1 MKSLKKIILLGA
13 GVLTLAGCAMPNQIG
28 AVGEDEIVDYAPT
41 RKNLVISNNNEISNY
56 IRNQDFDPNAVLA
69 YDLTGSVTPKASTAG
84 SKKGNDLIVTK
95 KVVRDATSGTGSLHA
110 LQYSSL
116 LYPGELLQT
125 NENLVA
131 GTPTELANLE
141 RGKTTF
147 EVILPGLVNNTFS
160 VDKTTG
166 PKVRSALSGK
176 IDEWKALGRKLT
188 ANQRFN
194 FTQAYSESQLA
205 VDLGFGIKDWLK
217 IDFNDKGET
226 EKNVFIIS
234 FEQVYYSVNTQVG
247 NDTVIFDD
255 SVTLEDV
262 KRDCPQEHPPVLIR
276 QANYGKMLYFKVV
289 TDKSKNEI
297 NAGFKYAGS
306 FDVESKNKFK
316 QTLENCEV
324 SCLVFGGSVDE
335 YATTTPIKGDN
346 AGEKADEINSLIN
359 VSLSSD
365 ASSIDN
371 AVMLSYA
378 TSWLKNNNFAKIGAT
393 TKYVETTQEIIR
405 EQKLRVWNA
414 AAFTCKTWDVKARKI
429 TGWNDKDGTPI
440 WGNLE
445 TIHRAS
451 MMAIDQE
458 ATYYIPADYGQIE
471 FEYDIYWGPRGHW
484 SGRISN
490 KDHFVN
496 GTIKICGSLFG
507 KWIRINIDGQESR
520 Y

>member
-28 AVGEDEIVDYAPT
+28 AVGEDEIVNYAPT
-41 RKNLVISNNNEISNY
+41 RKNLIISNNAEISNY

-69 YDLTGSVTPKASTAG
+69 YDLTGSVTPKPSTTD
-84 SKKGNDLIVTK
+84 SKKGTDLIVTK
-95 KVVRDATSGTGSLHA
+95 KVVRDASSGTGSLHA

-141 RGKTTF
+141 RGKATF
-147 EVILPGLVNNTFS
+147 EVVLPGLVNNTFS

-166 PKVRSALSGK
+166 PKVRSALTGK

-188 ANQRFN
+188 ANQHFS
-194 FTQAYSESQLA
+194 FTQAHSESQLA

-217 IDFNDKGET
+217 IDFNAKGET

-262 KRDCPQEHPPVLIR
+262 KRDCPDAHPPVLIR
-276 QANYGKMLYFKVV
+276 QANYGKMLYFKVE
-289 TDKSKNEI
+289 TDKSKDEI

-306 FDVESKNKFK
+306 FDLENKNKFK
-316 QTLENCEV
+316 QTLENCSV
-324 SCLVFGGSVDE
+324 SCLIFGGGVDE
-335 YATTTPIKGDN
+335 YATTTPIGGN
-346 AGEKADEINSLIN
+346 AGEKADEINALISGSLT
-359 VSLSSD
+359 SDSS
-365 ASSIDN
+365 SVDN

-378 TSWLKNNNFAKIGAT
+378 TSWLKNNNLAKIGAT
-393 TKYVETTQEIIR
+393 TKYLETTQEIIR

-429 TGWNDKDGTPI
+429 ESWNNDGTPN

-445 TIHRAS
+445 TIHHAS
-451 MMAIDQE
+451 MMAIGQE
-458 ATYYIPADYGQIE
+458 ATYRIPAEYGQIE
-471 FEYDIYWGPRGHW
+471 FEYDIFWGPKGHW

-490 KDHFVN
+490 KDHFVE

-507 KWIRINIDGQESR
+507 KWIRINIDGQETR